1 MTPEELKAQEDA
13 AAAAAAEQE
22 NQGPQEGQ
30 EPAQDEE
37 PLLKSKAD
45 WLQELQDAGI
55 VDDALE
61 YDNLKIVQIQQ
72 LLEKF
77 ENKGSD
83 DEQVVKRR
91 LSEQKY
97 NDLKKKIESGIQ
109 QLQELLK

>member
-1 MTPEELKAQEDA
+1 MTEEEKK
-13 AAAAAAEQE
+13 AAEAEVASVE
-22 NQGPQEGQ
+22 NQEGQ
-30 EPAQDEE
+30 DPTEGLENQEQAES
-37 PLLKSKAD
+37 LKSKAD
-45 WLQELQDAGI
+45 WLQELQDAGV

-77 ENKGSD
+77 KNKGSD

-109 QLQELLK
+109 QLQDLLK

>member
-1 MTPEELKAQEDA
+1 MTEKEKKAAKSEVDSV
-13 AAAAAAEQE
+13 E
-22 NQGPQEGQ
+22 NQEQTES
-30 EPAQDEE
+30 
-37 PLLKSKAD
+37 LKSKAD

-77 ENKGSD
+77 ENKGSEK
-83 DEQVVKRR
+83 EQVVKRR

-109 QLQELLK
+109 QLQGFLK

>member
-1 MTPEELKAQEDA
+1 MTEEQKK
-13 AAAAAAEQE
+13 AAEAAE
-22 NQGPQEGQ
+22 ASLKNQEGQ
-30 EPAQDEE
+30 DPNEGSENSQETEPV
-37 PLLKSKAD
+37 KSKAD
-45 WLQELQDAGI
+45 WLQELEDAGI

-83 DEQVVKRR
+83 EEQVVKRR

-109 QLQELLK
+109 QLQDLLK

>member
-1 MTPEELKAQEDA
+1 MTEKEKKAAKSEVDSV
-13 AAAAAAEQE
+13 E
-22 NQGPQEGQ
+22 NQEQTES
-30 EPAQDEE
+30 
-37 PLLKSKAD
+37 LKSKAD
-45 WLQELQDAGI
+45 WLQELQDAGV

-77 ENKGSD
+77 ENKGSEK
-83 DEQVVKRR
+83 EQVVKRR

-109 QLQELLK
+109 QLQDLLK